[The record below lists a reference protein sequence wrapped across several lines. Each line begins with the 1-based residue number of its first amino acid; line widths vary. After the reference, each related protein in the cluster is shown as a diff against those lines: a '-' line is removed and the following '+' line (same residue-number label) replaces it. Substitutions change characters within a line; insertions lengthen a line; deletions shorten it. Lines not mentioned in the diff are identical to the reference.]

1 VGAFAVQDG
10 FTYAVGDAQGNVM
23 HRAAAALKL
32 DGSIQRAMQVQQ
44 RP

>member
-1 VGAFAVQDG
+1 
-10 FTYAVGDAQGNVM
+10 GNAM
-23 HRAAAALKL
+23 YRSAAALQL